1 MINTCRIFHFN
12 KEYLI
17 MKKII
22 LTAILATALIGCK
35 KEAEK
40 TDENISVV
48 DSTNIQSTPEV
59 KTPEITLKEVDQ
71 KGLTEILAKNNDT
84 LYITNFFATWC
95 GPCMMEIPH
104 FKKKIEELKDKP
116 VKFTFINIY
125 NKPAWQTEVPAFA
138 QQSGLADKI
147 LLLDDSKLNQDFFV
161 NFQQWDGNNIPFTFF
176 RKGDKAEESVGSMTE
191 EMLNSKI
198 DSFLK

>member
-1 MINTCRIFHFN
+1 
-12 KEYLI
+12 

-22 LTAILATALIGCK
+22 LTALLATVLIGCK

-40 TDENISVV
+40 TEENISVTG
-48 DSTNIQSTPEV
+48 STNIQKIPEAETS
-59 KTPEITLKEVDQ
+59 KITLKEVDQ
-71 KGLTEILAKNNDT
+71 KGLTEILSKNNDT
-84 LYITNFFATWC
+84 LYVTNFFATWC
-95 GPCMMEIPH
+95 GPCMMEMPH
-104 FKKKIEELKDKP
+104 FKKKVEELKGQP

-138 QQSGLADKI
+138 QTSGLADKI

-176 RKGDKAEESVGSMTE
+176 RKGDKTEESVGSLTE

-198 DSFLK
+198 DTFLK

>member
-1 MINTCRIFHFN
+1 
-12 KEYLI
+12 

-22 LTAILATALIGCK
+22 LTALLSIVLIGCK

-40 TDENISVV
+40 TAENISAT
-48 DSTNIQSTPEV
+48 DSTNIQ
-59 KTPEITLKEVDQ
+59 KTPETETSKIILKEVDQ
-71 KGLTEILAKNNDT
+71 KGLTEILSKNNDT
-84 LYITNFFATWC
+84 LYVTNFFATWC
-95 GPCMMEIPH
+95 GPCMMEMPH
-104 FKKKIEELKDKP
+104 FKKKVEELKGQP

-138 QQSGLADKI
+138 QTSGLADKI

-176 RKGDKAEESVGSMTE
+176 RKGSKTEESVGSLTE

-198 DSFLK
+198 DTFLK

>member
-1 MINTCRIFHFN
+1 
-12 KEYLI
+12 

-40 TDENISVV
+40 TEENITAA

-59 KTPEITLKEVDQ
+59 EMPKIALKEVDQ
-71 KGLTEILAKNNDT
+71 KGLTDILAKNNDT
-84 LYITNFFATWC
+84 LYVTNFFATWC
-95 GPCMMEIPH
+95 GPCMMEMPH

-161 NFQQWDGNNIPFTFF
+161 DFQQWDGNNIPFTFF

-191 EMLNSKI
+191 NMLNSKI

>member
-1 MINTCRIFHFN
+1 
-12 KEYLI
+12 

-22 LTAILATALIGCK
+22 LTALLATALLSCK

-40 TDENISVV
+40 TEENIAVT
-48 DSTNIQSTPEV
+48 DSADIKKDAEPETS
-59 KTPEITLKEVDQ
+59 KIALKEVDQ
-71 KGLTEILAKNNDT
+71 KGLTEILSKNNDT
-84 LYITNFFATWC
+84 LYVTNFFATWC
-95 GPCMMEIPH
+95 GPCMMEMPH

-125 NKPAWQTEVPAFA
+125 NKPAWETEVPAFA
-138 QQSGLADKI
+138 QNSGLADKI

-161 NFQQWDGNNIPFTFF
+161 NFQQWKGNNIPFTFF
-176 RKGDKAEESVGSMTE
+176 RKGDKVEESEGSMTE
-191 EMLNSKI
+191 EMLNSQI

>member
-1 MINTCRIFHFN
+1 MITT
-12 KEYLI
+12 EYLH
-17 MKKII
+17 MKKI
-22 LTAILATALIGCK
+22 LLSTLLAVTLFSCK

-40 TDENISVV
+40 TEENSNVP
-48 DSTNIQSTPEV
+48 DSTNIQSTPEIE
-59 KTPEITLKEVDQ
+59 TPKVMLKEVDQ
-71 KGLTEILAKNNDT
+71 KGLTELLSKNNDT
-84 LYITNFFATWC
+84 LYVTNFFATWC
-95 GPCMMEIPH
+95 GPCMMEMPH
-104 FKKKIEELKDKP
+104 FKKKIEELKGQP

-138 QQSGLADKI
+138 QTNGLADKI

-176 RKGDKAEESVGSMTE
+176 RKGDKIEESVGSLTE
-191 EMLNSKI
+191 KMLNSKI